1 MNWNSLSNS
10 AIIIEVGKRV
20 KEYRFQRKLTQKEVA
35 EQAGISIFSVTQI
48 EKGKAV
54 TLPVFLSVLR
64 VLRLL
69 DHVELLIPEVRI
81 SPIELL
87 KWKGKTPKRIKKSKK
102 QSESWKP

>member
-10 AIIIEVGKRV
+10 AIIAEVGKRL
-20 KEYRFQRKLTQKEVA
+20 KYYRFQRKLTQQELA
-35 EQAGISIFSVTQI
+35 DQAGISVFSVTQI

-54 TLPVFLSVLR
+54 TLTVFLSVLR

-69 DHVELLIPEVRI
+69 DNLELFIPEIGI

-87 KWKGKTPKRIKKSKK
+87 KLKGNTPKRIKKSKK
-102 QSESWKP
+102 QPE